1 MTTRAD
7 MPSGAPPADAAFADA
22 AAWHRLYAGTAP
34 LVRETVG
41 AIVDAHAAALATRFY
56 TSLLSDAQA
65 SRLLSHDKVATHLHG
80 GLQRWLRELFCQ
92 PAHATPDVARL
103 ARTQH
108 HVGEVHARLM
118 VPIPLV
124 SRGARILKDAISE
137 HLRASTLARDP
148 LSHAQQY
155 VGGLF
160 DLALEV
166 MSAAYLRD
174 AKRGVRADEAYR
186 LFSLGQN
193 VSTERERQRASLTEW
208 VQAVLMDL
216 HYVERR
222 AGLPP
227 VRASEFG
234 MWMHHKG
241 SAMFDGAPELPALL
255 DALAE
260 LDRVGLPQL
269 AASAAGSEPG
279 ALAAAVQTFQ
289 HQVANAKFLL
299 MALFDRV
306 AAVDGGR
313 DPLTQLLNRRFL
325 PSVLSREMGLAGSGQ
340 GTFSVLLVDVDHFK
354 DINDRH
360 GHDGGDAVLRQ
371 IAEQLQDACRAG
383 DYVFRY
389 GGEEFLLVLVDATQ
403 SVLADLAEKIRAR
416 VAASNLRLPS
426 GEMIRVSIS
435 LGAAAYDG
443 HPDPERLIKR
453 ADMALYQAKN
463 DGRDRWVLG

>member
-1 MTTRAD
+1 MTSRPDSPDPAAD
-7 MPSGAPPADAAFADA
+7 STFTDA
-22 AAWHRLYAGTAP
+22 AAWHRLYEGTAP
-34 LVRETVG
+34 LVRETVS
-41 AIVDAHAAALATRFY
+41 AIVDAHAGDLATRFY
-56 TSLLSDAQA
+56 TSLLGDTQA

-80 GLQRWLRELFCQ
+80 SLQRWLRELFCQ
-92 PAHATPDVARL
+92 PAHETPDVARL

-108 HVGEVHARLM
+108 HVGEVHARLL

-148 LSHAQQY
+148 LSHGQQY
-155 VGGLF
+155 LGGLF

-193 VSTERERQRASLTEW
+193 VSTERERQRAGLTEW
-208 VQAVLMDL
+208 VQAVLLDL
-216 HYVERR
+216 HVVERR
-222 AGLPP
+222 TVLPR
-227 VRASEFG
+227 VRSSDFG

-241 SAMFDGAPELPALL
+241 SAMFDGAPELPTLLAALG
-255 DALAE
+255 E
-260 LDRVGLPQL
+260 IDRTWLPRL
-269 AASAAGSEPG
+269 AASASGAEPG
-279 ALAAAVQTFQ
+279 ALAEAVQAFQ

-354 DINDRH
+354 AINDRH

-389 GGEEFLLVLVDATQ
+389 GGEEFLLVLVDAGQ
-403 SVLADLAEKIRAR
+403 PVLADLAEKIRQR
-416 VAASNLRLPS
+416 VAGSEFRLPS
-426 GEMIRVSIS
+426 GEMLRVTIS

-443 HPDPERLIKR
+443 HPDPERLVKR
-453 ADMALYQAKN
+453 ADTALYQAKHA
-463 DGRDRWVLG
+463 GRDRWVLG